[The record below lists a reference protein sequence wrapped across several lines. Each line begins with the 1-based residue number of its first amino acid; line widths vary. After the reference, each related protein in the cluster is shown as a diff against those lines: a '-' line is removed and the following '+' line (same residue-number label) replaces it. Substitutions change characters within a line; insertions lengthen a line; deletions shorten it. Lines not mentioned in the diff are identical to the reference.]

1 MSAHTF
7 DGHSV
12 VCPICHRSKRM
23 KMGRS
28 GSGLYTCPYCE
39 QRFVVSQSGHYVR
52 DPVPLKRR
60 PNSQMLRR
68 QSRPLAR
75 MRRDFR
81 FGKPIATLVLV
92 GSAIFLAVTLTTPEG
107 RQSQQNPLHQIWEWV
122 TKTLDG

>member
-75 MRRDFR
+75 MRRDFH
-81 FGKPIATLVLV
+81 FGKPIAAIALI
-92 GSAIFLAVTLTTPEG
+92 GSAIFLAVTLTTPEA
-107 RQSQQNPLHQIWEWV
+107 RQETQNPMQQMWQWV
-122 TKTLDG
+122 TKSLDR

>member
-1 MSAHTF
+1 
-7 DGHSV
+7 
-12 VCPICHRSKRM
+12 M
-23 KMGRS
+23 KLGRA

-81 FGKPIATLVLV
+81 FGGPLAAIVLV

-107 RQSQQNPLHQIWEWV
+107 RQDRQNPLHQFWEWV
-122 TKTLDG
+122 TKSLDG